1 MLLLSQTTAKTE
13 KWVCQAGPLKSTALI
28 ALALRSS
35 GVVVGMVQRQHIKMG
50 RVGGEAI
57 WCNTSRATWQEC
69 QMQMVSC
76 WFTKGLCHRWMPVL
90 PLSQTQENS
99 VASTILQRQQ
109 DTKFKRKVLM
119 WESKGGLWTWLRA
132 KAQVLDLENRS
143 RRIHSLSR
151 VNKQS
156 KMLQLQC
163 FFVGSFFFLSFFF
176 WEITSSS
183 PTRTKKINKSEIKA
197 SRNQSWDK
205 DTWWERKW
213 KCLLCSSFLSGYQ
226 K

>member
-90 PLSQTQENS
+90 PLSQTQRRTQWHQRSCRDSKIQNLKEKCWCGKAK
-99 VASTILQRQQ
+99 VAYEPDSELKHRCWI
-109 DTKFKRKVLM
+109 
-119 WESKGGLWTWLRA
+119 W
-132 KAQVLDLENRS
+132 
-143 RRIHSLSR
+143 RIGPAGFSLSR

-163 FFVGSFFFLSFFF
+163 FFVGSFFFLSFF